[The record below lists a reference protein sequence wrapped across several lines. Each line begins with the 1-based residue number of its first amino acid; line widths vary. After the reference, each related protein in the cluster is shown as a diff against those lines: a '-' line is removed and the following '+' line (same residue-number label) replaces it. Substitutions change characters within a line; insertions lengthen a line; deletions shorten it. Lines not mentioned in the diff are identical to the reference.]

1 MNLPS
6 LEKGEA
12 GLEIGRWVWK
22 MIFPSQNWLKTTL
35 PGCRV
40 SVKAPVVS
48 PGWPTLGDIVVGTQ
62 VGGQG
67 LLQHRLEM

>member
-12 GLEIGRWVWK
+12 IGRQV
-22 MIFPSQNWLKTTL
+22 FNQNWLKAPL
-35 PGCRV
+35 SGCRV

-67 LLQHRLEM
+67 LLHHCLEKQ